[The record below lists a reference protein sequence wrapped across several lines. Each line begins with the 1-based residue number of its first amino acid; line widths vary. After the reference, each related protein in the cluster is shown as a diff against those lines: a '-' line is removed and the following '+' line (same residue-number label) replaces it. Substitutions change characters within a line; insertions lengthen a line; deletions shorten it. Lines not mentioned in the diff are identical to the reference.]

1 MASVLPEFSLKGKKA
16 IVTGGAR
23 GIGLELCRAL
33 AQSGADVALMYVSS
47 DSTHDTA
54 AEIAKEYGVTCKAY
68 KADVRDAAAV
78 QSAIDT
84 IHKDFGRIDV
94 FVANAGISINGAAE
108 TFDLNDWHKLFDVNV
123 HGVFYGI
130 QAAGKYM
137 LEQQSGSIII
147 VSSVSA
153 HLVNQPQPQ
162 CGYNCTKAAVSMM
175 AKCLAYEWAQRGIRV
190 NALCPGYMRTD
201 MIEQLIDAKPDLAGA
216 WTELAP
222 MKRMGF
228 PRELKGAL
236 VFLASDASSYVTG
249 TDLFVDGGYSAM

>member
-1 MASVLPEFSLKGKKA
+1 MTSVLPEFSLKGKKA
-16 IVTGGAR
+16 VVTGGAR
-23 GIGLELCRAL
+23 GIGLELCRGL

-47 DSTHDTA
+47 DTTHATA

-68 KADVRDAAAV
+68 RADVTDAAAV

-84 IHKDFGRIDV
+84 IHKDFGRIDI

-108 TFDLNDWHKLFDVNV
+108 TFDLKDWHRLFDVNV
-123 HGVFYGI
+123 HGVFYGV

-137 LEQQSGSIII
+137 IQQKSGSIVI

-153 HLVNQPQPQ
+153 HLVNQPQFQ
-162 CGYNCTKAAVSMM
+162 CGYNCTKASVSMM
-175 AKCLAYEWAQRGIRV
+175 AKCLAYEWAPHNIRV
-190 NALCPGYMRTD
+190 NAICPGYMRTD
-201 MIEQLIDAKPDLAGA
+201 MIETLIERRPDLAGA
-216 WTELAP
+216 WNELPP

-236 VFLASDASSYVTG
+236 VFLASDASSYITG

>member
-1 MASVLPEFSLKGKKA
+1 
-16 IVTGGAR
+16 
-23 GIGLELCRAL
+23 
-33 AQSGADVALMYVSS
+33 MYVSS

-162 CGYNCTKAAVSMM
+162 CGVSQNG
-175 AKCLAYEWAQRGIRV
+175 KHYFGKRRLLTWHYVLHSTIVPR
-190 NALCPGYMRTD
+190 
-201 MIEQLIDAKPDLAGA
+201 QLYP
-216 WTELAP
+216 
-222 MKRMGF
+222 
-228 PRELKGAL
+228 
-236 VFLASDASSYVTG
+236 
-249 TDLFVDGGYSAM
+249 